1 MKLGEP
7 QAMRYQSTVFG
18 QLLKAV
24 PRGWFERAA
33 KRHHSGRAKR
43 TLQPW
48 GHLVAMVMG
57 QLAGAGSLRDLERL
71 FAHHPGALAHL
82 GLDRVP
88 RTTLG
93 DANAD
98 RPSAL
103 FEEVAAKLAGMAG
116 GRGPAREAIRLI
128 DATQIFAGRRV
139 EAWSGGGIKL
149 HMVFDPADERPTCF
163 AVTSDRINDIVAAK
177 VMPIESCAT
186 YVFDKGYYDFA
197 FWARLDAAGC
207 RFVTRL
213 KKNSPT
219 HLVEELDI
227 CDENI
232 LFDRVVT
239 LSARLSGQRRSPY
252 QDRVRLVAVK
262 IDTGRQITLLT
273 NDLSAPAH
281 EIAELYKTRWQ
292 IELFFKWIKQNLVIS
307 HFMGSSRNAV
317 TIQIMAALIGYLL
330 LRLACLRHAVSTS
343 LQAVAR
349 LMPATVLA
357 RRTLPDLLRPPN
369 PSRQKPPD
377 LRQFALVYA

>member
-1 MKLGEP
+1 MKLGER
-7 QAMRYQSTVFG
+7 QAMQYQSTVFG
-18 QLLKAV
+18 QLLKVV

-57 QLAGAGSLRDLERL
+57 QLAGAASLRELERL
-71 FAHHPGALAHL
+71 FAHHRGALAHL
-82 GLDRVP
+82 NLDKVP
-88 RTTLG
+88 RATLG

-103 FEEVAAKLAGMAG
+103 FEEVAAKLASMAG
-116 GRGPAREAIRLI
+116 GRGPAREAVRLI
-128 DATQIFAGRRV
+128 DATRIFAGRRV

-149 HMVFDPADERPTCF
+149 HMVFDPDGERPTCF
-163 AVTSDRINDIVAAK
+163 AVTPDRVNDIVAAK
-177 VMPIESCAT
+177 AMPIEPGAS

-197 FWARLDAAGC
+197 FWARLDALGC

-219 HLVEELDI
+219 HLVDERDV

-232 LFDRVVT
+232 LFDRIVT
-239 LSARLSGQRRSPY
+239 LSARLSGQRRNPY
-252 QDRVRLVAVK
+252 QDRVRLIGVK

-273 NDLSAPAH
+273 NDLDAPADH
-281 EIAELYKTRWQ
+281 IANLYKTRWQ
-292 IELFFKWIKQNLVIS
+292 IELFFKWIKQNLTIS
-307 HFMGSSRNAV
+307 HFMGTSPNAV
-317 TIQIMAALIGYLL
+317 AIQIMAALIGYLL
-330 LRLACLRHAVSTS
+330 LRLACQRHAVSTS

-357 RRTLPDLLRPPN
+357 RRALADLLRPPN
-369 PSRQKPPD
+369 PSRQEPPE
-377 LRQFALVYA
+377 LTQLALAYA